1 MPRQN
6 LYVKGGRSR
15 TTSIRVSPLLY
26 DAVREQ
32 GGNIEDLLEMAMS
45 AFLDVPSEVLV
56 RLHEEQEMLEHCYA
70 EIREGRNAALSG
82 ELARLEGERKFSA
95 EKRIISVPNPE

>member
-1 MPRQN
+1 MRC
-6 LYVKGGRSR
+6 GSR
-15 TTSIRVSPLLY
+15 
-26 DAVREQ
+26 E
-32 GGNIEDLLEMAMS
+32 GNIEDLLETAMS

-82 ELARLEGERKFSA
+82 ELARLEGRVCMRRSW
-95 EKRIISVPNPE
+95 

>member
-15 TTSIRVSPLLY
+15 TTSIRVNPLLY

-32 GGNIEDLLEMAMS
+32 GGE
-45 AFLDVPSEVLV
+45 
-56 RLHEEQEMLEHCYA
+56 Y
-70 EIREGRNAALSG
+70 
-82 ELARLEGERKFSA
+82 
-95 EKRIISVPNPE
+95 